1 MEKVTI
7 VTFKIGGCQYVRG
20 VYSDFGI
27 GMGKAIQEISK
38 LNKAYD
44 THEIKGFELKECYLV
59 TKLLND
65 DNTEVIYAIKETEVQ
80 TSF

>member
-1 MEKVTI
+1 
-7 VTFKIGGCQYVRG
+7 
-20 VYSDFGI
+20 
-27 GMGKAIQEISK
+27 MGKVIQEISK

-65 DNTEVIYAIKETEVQ
+65 DNTEVVYAIKEKEVQ